1 MAIMFAMITFL
12 QFNFGGLFAPLKT
25 VLSSVHRPVIQHG
38 DIVWTNLAPYLIHPP
53 RRGDMLYFDPPRFTI
68 EQPGT
73 LAGNLISVNIT
84 DYFQRV
90 LAVEGD
96 RVSRRNGVTI
106 VNSRPLRPEEDAV
119 GGQVLGD
126 IEEFVVPQGRVFAP
140 ITRVPGDLFQSLA
153 EAKGLS
159 EVSDTSLP
167 RLIYTKLREA
177 GLPGREDWLGRA
189 EVIVHP
195 PQHRTFLRVTANP

>member
-1 MAIMFAMITFL
+1 
-12 QFNFGGLFAPLKT
+12 
-25 VLSSVHRPVIQHG
+25 
-38 DIVWTNLAPYLIHPP
+38 
-53 RRGDMLYFDPPRFTI
+53 MLYFDPPRFTI